1 MASAMVAAC
10 SNNSSDKSPTSSTT
24 SLARPPASRAWKA
37 VEDDPCRLLT
47 KADVESIFDKQSV
60 ELVEVPPARSCRYR
74 LDETTTISV
83 DLFRP
88 MAKATS
94 ATKL

>member
-1 MASAMVAAC
+1 MKTRRKAACLLMASAMVAAC

-74 LDETTTISV
+74 LDETTT
-83 DLFRP
+83 
-88 MAKATS
+88 
-94 ATKL
+94 